1 MPLIKQHPVQPSR
14 SGFENIPDETPEGAS
29 AFERVWK
36 RLAHL
41 GIQEQVLRAATA
53 ILTVIVLAAVAMVMN
68 RFYTS
73 VSGVSVSALSASA
86 DPQLYTIQQAAM
98 PPFSANASAS
108 SEPAISRL
116 AALHTILPERARTE
130 LVTYVV
136 QPGDSVFSIAQKF
149 NLKPETIL
157 WGNRY
162 TIGDD
167 PHLIQPGQE
176 LIILPVDGTLHQWSA
191 GEGLN
196 GVAAY
201 YRVSP
206 EDIIN
211 YPANH
216 LSMATI
222 GELSNP
228 NIAPGTLLIVP
239 GGYSEF
245 TDWRTPTI
253 TRADPASAVNVGPGA
268 CTQAYDGVSGTLNF
282 AWPTQSHTLSGFDYD
297 PSANHFGIDIAGSM
311 GEEIHAADNGV
322 VVYAG
327 WNDWGYGNMVVI
339 DHGSG
344 WQTYYAHLSTVT
356 VGCGDEVY
364 LGDVI
369 GTMGDTG
376 NADGVHL
383 HFEIRND
390 EIGRINPWD
399 LLR

>member
-1 MPLIKQHPVQPSR
+1 M
-14 SGFENIPDETPEGAS
+14 
-29 AFERVWK
+29 
-36 RLAHL
+36 
-41 GIQEQVLRAATA
+41 AA
-53 ILTVIVLAAVAMVMN
+53 
-68 RFYTS
+68 
-73 VSGVSVSALSASA
+73 
-86 DPQLYTIQQAAM
+86 
-98 PPFSANASAS
+98 
-108 SEPAISRL
+108 
-116 AALHTILPERARTE
+116 
-130 LVTYVV
+130 
-136 QPGDSVFSIAQKF
+136 
-149 NLKPETIL
+149 
-157 WGNRY
+157 
-162 TIGDD
+162 IGD
-167 PHLIQPGQE
+167 
-176 LIILPVDGTLHQWSA
+176 
-191 GEGLN
+191 
-196 GVAAY
+196 
-201 YRVSP
+201 
-206 EDIIN
+206 
-211 YPANH
+211 
-216 LSMATI
+216 
-222 GELSNP
+222 LSNP